1 MNKSKF
7 FCGVTPPLRQNLIR
21 LTFVGCAFLL
31 TGGPFSLHSQA
42 QTPPPAP
49 QDMSAWQPPTTAV
62 TAAAPVAPVT
72 PTAPALASRPTFAPA
87 QTKLT
92 NLQPPRDIFTQPS
105 RQPQTALAARPLN
118 DNLPR
123 LAENAGFDLQ
133 NAMTEAF
140 GDSVSQANLQSQSPF
155 SDSFP
160 SHLKAS
166 STPADQLSQ
175 LADAATEKLGGVKD
189 WVSDQAGGIF
199 ATDGSQG
206 GWLERLSGMLGG
218 ADLKKI
224 GGSLSIVIGG
234 YLGLVWLLR
243 KINPA
248 GNQGIPTE
256 VLEVVGNAPLDSRQN
271 LQLVRLGS
279 KLLLMIHGPEGTQ
292 PIGEV
297 TDPAEVD
304 HLVALCNGRTRTANS
319 AVNHAVNRYQSNPA
333 GVNPLNLSAA
343 QQSNLAQLLSVFDQS
358 KRGNA
363 SRSFEA

>member
-1 MNKSKF
+1 MNKSKIL
-7 FCGVTPPLRQNLIR
+7 CGATTLVRQCFVR
-21 LTFVGCAFLL
+21 LPVIGCACLL
-31 TGGPFSLHSQA
+31 IIVVQFSAACQA
-42 QTPPPAP
+42 QTQPPAP
-49 QDMSAWQPPTTAV
+49 QNMSAWQPPV
-62 TAAAPVAPVT
+62 TPVAVGD
-72 PTAPALASRPTFAPA
+72 PAATSPPPAFAQS

-105 RQPQTALAARPLN
+105 PQPQAQFPARPLGN
-118 DNLPR
+118 HPPR
-123 LAENAGFDLQ
+123 IATNSEFNLQ

-140 GDSVSQANLQSQSPF
+140 GASVSQANLESESPF

-160 SHLKAS
+160 SQLQTS
-166 STPADQLSQ
+166 STPADQLSD
-175 LADAATEKLGGVKD
+175 LADNAAEKLGGVKN
-189 WVSDQAGGIF
+189 WVSDKTAEMF
-199 ATDGSQG
+199 ATDGVEGVEG

-279 KLLLMIHGPEGTQ
+279 KLLLMIHGPDGTQ

-304 HLVALCNGRTRTANS
+304 HLVALCNGRTRTADTAIS
-319 AVNHAVNRYQSNPA
+319 HAVNRYQTSHS
-333 GVNPLNLSAA
+333 GVNPLNLSAT
-343 QQSNLAQLLSVFDQS
+343 QQSNLTQLLSVFDQS
-358 KRGNA
+358 NRGNLP
-363 SRSFEA
+363 RSYEA